1 MSRLASLV
9 FTTSLL
15 MSATAL
21 AAGTAGNS
29 YNLSCDTG
37 SLANAPLYTFTT
49 GTQFKIR
56 CKVID
61 QATGA
66 GITAITN
73 TQLII
78 QAGKNA
84 TTNTA
89 WTAGTQYTR
98 GAMTEVGLGVYDW
111 TVTINSGVA
120 SGDIA
125 QFEMRETGGTE
136 VDAQRLS
143 ATVYVKASTAGLA
156 GNAHTVE
163 IQPSTAGDITA
174 ATSNYNFKVKFFD
187 ATGAAYNP
195 GTLTWALNR
204 WRDSAGATVTVGSV
218 TGTWNAAGY
227 YDCVLNTH
235 IALTTGN
242 RQYITISAT
251 SAGYVFM
258 VNMGLTAV
266 TTQTNTPLAVPTFTS
281 GDLFSAP
288 GTTAGTVTAV
298 ASTCSAIAVSA
309 PYTGDSNGNNSLSY
323 RYRTPTGTGLWSG
336 ATALPHAATYAPT
349 LPGLTFNATY
359 DVEVTYLDADGVI
372 GGAATQTVSN
382 ILVGAPCTG
391 AGTATATQVAGPTP
405 SLALSGPWT
414 GDSNANNSAS
424 WRWKTPS
431 GGGAY
436 GAANPIAH
444 AASPYAATLAG
455 LTCGSTYDL
464 EFTYLDADGI
474 GSGTAV
480 QTLVNPALNQCTLVG
495 AASGVVNACTQI
507 TVSAAFSNNT
517 DLDGATAFARGPSAT
532 GPWTAVAACS
542 AVTGASPRACV
553 DTTALAS
560 TTYYYQATTTD
571 PDGVTGAAAVT
582 GALTTGACNVPQ
594 ITPGLP
600 VVTVNSC
607 TQLTVSAPFTGDLPV
622 SNSTTTFSRGPSA
635 TGPWTAICAGVV
647 GASPRSCVM
656 PSLTMATAWWVKVDF
671 ADADGVTGSASQIVG
686 PSSTFDCRVA
696 PGAPTSVA
704 NSCTQVTVSAPFSGD
719 WDNNSSAAFA
729 RGTTAGGP
737 WTAVAG
743 CSAVTGAS
751 PRSCVDTGVTAS
763 TAWYHQVT
771 FTDLGGIT
779 GTNPVVTAAAA
790 TTPACA
796 SSLTVSSGTGQPAAG
811 NVAAGTVGTVVGK
824 LTLTSAA
831 GAITLTDLKLSN
843 SGTAVADVDVQG
855 LLLFE
860 DVNGNGLIE
869 AGDNLLSAGTWS
881 AAESKYLFTGLSFTV
896 TSPTARNLAVT
907 LNAAAGATATRTF
920 TMRALQADVYV
931 AAPNTV
937 SPTNFPIAGNAFTFI
952 AGAWSEGDPTANS
965 TRPMV
970 AIVNPS
976 NNAAVSCDGPAGT
989 TGFRVQ
995 AQGYSA
1001 AAMTSVTLSTDNG
1014 TSFPIT
1020 LVKNANY
1027 GGTANDGIWEAAV
1040 KLNPGSYV
1048 LVARATNG
1056 SGSVDSSRLQL
1067 TVNALGVGDGNLLVR
1082 DNSSQLCVDCHALKN
1097 HSSQSTSTQYGSWAT
1112 TCRDCHAPHGTTNI
1126 FLIRNQITPPA
1137 VNGVQSAKTVK
1148 FWHTAGATDAGA
1160 SFANE
1165 GTNNGPCQVCH
1176 TRTQSASS
1184 AARWRNTGNA
1194 DTHYT
1199 VAIGTQPCTNCH
1211 SHAEGFGA
1219 GESGGGLK
1227 CSTCHKTIWD
1237 GMTGAVAKTSK
1248 HSIGNVV
1255 ATNDSPTDT
1264 AVTWGSPLS
1273 STVAASRSCV
1283 NMCHSDHIHNGVD
1296 GGVLHDP
1303 NAYSDP
1309 TSLVSRTMGRA
1320 AGKIISG
1327 TPTRTDFEGAATTGG
1342 MCVTCHTN
1350 PIDVNRGITVTKAT
1364 FTPSAHNYV
1373 TQPDGGR
1380 WTYSLH
1386 DGSKF
1391 DRNCTKCHSED
1402 SPTGAFDLAAS
1413 GLDAVH
1419 SSGNAALL
1427 SGTKNPNNVPA
1438 NFVCFNCH
1446 GSGAAGAASDGG
1458 FNLSGKNIA
1467 LQVGKLSKHPTNLDN
1482 VHNTSLEA
1490 DAGAFGNAL
1499 GGVARHVSC
1508 LDCHDPHEAKAGTHD
1523 AGTNFAGPPLQGAWG
1538 AELTTRP
1545 AFWAAPTAASFT
1557 KKSIVAGVDLEAT
1570 LCFKCHSSYYGTLP
1584 QTPSGDGGFVET
1596 DTAREFNPANVGN
1609 YDGGTTA
1616 SWASG
1621 ETAGGF
1627 HPVLAASTNLG
1638 AVIMTNL
1645 VTTNIAWRT
1654 TGARNLMACSDCHES
1669 NSATDPNGPHGSTA
1683 SFILRGPNTNWSPSV
1698 LLTATGMP
1706 AGTFCLNCHS
1716 GTFASS
1722 RFSQHTNGKHNVA
1735 CFNCHAAIPHG
1746 GPRPGILIS
1755 GAGAGANVGGVI
1767 AGWDQTAP
1775 YWQGTASNRLYLI
1788 AYPATSTTAWAQ
1800 GNCGCNGT
1808 GH

>member
-1 MSRLASLV
+1 MRARGSRRWFALL
-9 FTTSLL
+9 SLL
-15 MSATAL
+15 LGATAGAQTTYYVRAITPGVNVTTDGITNMTTLVDLTVTGGSSNQNRAYTNTTAPTGTTRWRISEGATDTRTAQEFFRAYTPVFASATTFTAGATAYADFYMRGTGTSVTAL
-21 AAGTAGNS
+21 AT
-29 YNLSCDTG
+29 
-37 SLANAPLYTFTT
+37 LYE
-49 GTQFKIR
+49 
-56 CKVID
+56 
-61 QATGA
+61 
-66 GITAITN
+66 
-73 TQLII
+73 
-78 QAGKNA
+78 
-84 TTNTA
+84 
-89 WTAGTQYTR
+89 Y
-98 GAMTEVGLGVYDW
+98 
-111 TVTINSGVA
+111 S
-120 SGDIA
+120 
-125 QFEMRETGGTE
+125 
-136 VDAQRLS
+136 
-143 ATVYVKASTAGLA
+143 
-156 GNAHTVE
+156 
-163 IQPSTAGDITA
+163 
-174 ATSNYNFKVKFFD
+174 D
-187 ATGAAYNP
+187 ATGIVGAAK
-195 GTLTWALNR
+195 GTASFVGNAGSTARQTMNNVSFGNAQFTIAAGNR
-204 WRDSAGATVTVGSV
+204 LMVIYGFTMNASRPAYLWGQAGSTTPSGYQSFTVT
-218 TGTWNAAGY
+218 TAA
-227 YDCVLNTH
+227 
-235 IALTTGN
+235 A
-242 RQYITISAT
+242 
-251 SAGYVFM
+251 
-258 VNMGLTAV
+258 VNSTA
-266 TTQTNTPLAVPTFTS
+266 
-281 GDLFSAP
+281 
-288 GTTAGTVTAV
+288 AGTVTATP
-298 ASTCSAIAVSA
+298 SGCTSLAVSA
-309 PYTGDSNGNNSLSY
+309 PYTNDGNGNNTLSY
-323 RYRTPTGTGLWSG
+323 RYRTPTGTGVWSA
-336 ATALPHAATYAPT
+336 ATALPHAASPYAPT
-349 LPGLTFNATY
+349 LPGLTFGASY
-359 DVEVTYLDADGVI
+359 DVEVTYLDADGVT
-372 GGAATQTVSN
+372 GTAVQTVSN
-382 ILVGAPCTG
+382 LPVGANCTG
-391 AGTATATQVAGPTP
+391 AGTATATQVAGATP
-405 SLALSGPWT
+405 SLAISGPWT

-424 WRWKTPS
+424 WRSKTPS

-444 AASPYAATLAG
+444 AASPYAATLSG
-455 LTCGSTYDL
+455 LTCGSSYDV

-480 QTLVNPALNQCTLVG
+480 QTIVNPALNRCTVVG
-495 AASGVVNACTQI
+495 AASGVVNSCTQI
-507 TVSAAFSNNT
+507 TASAAFTNDTNAN
-517 DLDGATAFARGPSAT
+517 GATAFARGPSAT
-532 GPWTAVAACS
+532 GPWTAVAACT

-560 TTYYYQATTTD
+560 TTYFYQATTTD

-594 ITPGLP
+594 VTPGLP
-600 VVTVNSC
+600 LVTVNSC

-622 SNSTTTFSRGPSA
+622 SNSSTAFSVGPSA
-635 TGPWTAICAGVV
+635 LGPWTAICAGIV

-656 PSLTMATAWWVKVDF
+656 PSLTTATAYWVKVDF
-671 ADADGVTGSASQIVG
+671 ADADGVTGAASQIVG

-704 NSCTQVTVSAPFSGD
+704 NSCTQVTVSAPFTGD
-719 WDNNSSAAFA
+719 WDNNSTAAFA

-737 WTAVAG
+737 WTAVPG
-743 CSAVTGAS
+743 CSAVAGAS
-751 PRSCVDTGVTAS
+751 PRSCVDTGASAS
-763 TAWYHQVT
+763 TAWFHQVT
-771 FTDLGGIT
+771 FTDASGLSGA
-779 GTNPVVTAAAA
+779 NPVVTATAA

-796 SSLTVSSGTGQPAAG
+796 STLTVSSGTGQPVGG

-843 SGTAVADVDVQG
+843 SGSAVADVDVQG

-869 AGDNLLSAGTWS
+869 AGDTLLSAGTWS

-896 TSPTARNLAVT
+896 TSPTPRNLAVT
-907 LNAAAGATATRTF
+907 LNVAAGATATRTF
-920 TMRALQADVYV
+920 TMRAVQADVYV

-937 SPTNFPIAGNAFTFI
+937 GPTNFPIAGSTFTVI
-952 AGAWSEGDPTANS
+952 AGAWAEGDPTPNS

-1048 LVARATNG
+1048 LVARATNA

-1067 TVNALGVGDGNLLVR
+1067 TVNAMGVGDGNLLVR

-1097 HSSQSTSTQYGSWAT
+1097 HSSESTSTQYGSWAT

-1126 FLIRNQITPPA
+1126 FLVRNQITPPA
-1137 VNGVQSAKTVK
+1137 VNGVQSAKSVK
-1148 FWHTAGATDAGA
+1148 FWNTTGATASGA

-1165 GTNNGPCQVCH
+1165 GTNDGPCQVCH
-1176 TRTQSASS
+1176 TRTKSASS
-1184 AARWRNTGNA
+1184 VARWRNSGNA

-1227 CSTCHKTIWD
+1227 CSTCHKAIWD

-1303 NAYSDP
+1303 NVYADP
-1309 TSLVSRTMGRA
+1309 TSLASRAMGRA
-1320 AGKIISG
+1320 AGMITSG
-1327 TPTRTDFEGAATTGG
+1327 SPARTDFDNAAATGG
-1342 MCVTCHTN
+1342 MCVTCHAN

-1364 FTPSAHNYV
+1364 YAPGAHNYV

-1413 GLDAVH
+1413 SLDAVH

-1427 SGTKNPNNVPA
+1427 SGSKNPNNVPA

-1538 AELTTRP
+1538 AALSTNP

-1557 KKSIVAGVDLEAT
+1557 KKTIVAGVDAEAT

-1584 QTPSGDGGFVET
+1584 ITPSGTFTET

-1609 YDGGTTA
+1609 YATTGTT
-1616 SWASG
+1616 SWAAN

-1627 HPVLAASTNLG
+1627 HPVLAAAGGNLG
-1638 AVIMTNL
+1638 AVKLAGL
-1645 VTTNIAWRT
+1645 VTTNIAWSK
-1654 TGARNLMACSDCHES
+1654 TGRNLMTCSDCHES

-1683 SFILRGPNTNWSPSV
+1683 AFILRGPNTAWN
-1698 LLTATGMP
+1698 ATLIAGSASMP
-1706 AGTFCLNCHS
+1706 ATAFCSNCH
-1716 GTFASS
+1716 TTAWTTTNS
-1722 RFSQHTNGKHNVA
+1722 RFPDHSRGNHNVP
-1735 CFNCHAAIPHG
+1735 CFNCHSAIPHG
-1746 GPRPGILIS
+1746 GPRPGMLA
-1755 GAGAGANVGGVI
+1755 AGAGAATGVGGVI

-1775 YWQGTASNRLYLI
+1775 YWQGTASNRLYL
-1788 AYPATSTTAWAQ
+1788 ASYPALNTTNWSQ